1 MSRAGHLKPVD
12 VVVALRLAD
21 APDTTYQHLADAL
34 GVSPSMAH
42 GSVRRLREA
51 GLVRPDRRAVNR
63 LALLEFLEHGV
74 RYAFPARPGSTV
86 RGVPTAHA
94 APPLVDRIVAE
105 DALVWPAAAGP
116 ATGRAVVPLYPRAV
130 ELPQRSHELYQS
142 VALVDAI
149 RVGRARERRLAVEQL
164 RRRLKGVAA

>member
-1 MSRAGHLKPVD
+1 MSTASQLKPLD

-21 APDTTYQHLADAL
+21 AAGATYEELARAL

-42 GSVRRLREA
+42 GSVRRLRHA
-51 GLVRPDRRAVNR
+51 GLVRPDSRAVNR

-94 APPLVDRIVAE
+94 APPLADRIVAE
-105 DALVWPAAAGP
+105 DALVWPAATGAVR
-116 ATGRAVVPLYPRAV
+116 GRAVVPLYPRAV
-130 ELPQRSHELYQS
+130 ELPERSPGLYES

-149 RVGRARERRLAVEQL
+149 RVGRARERRLAVDQL
-164 RRRLKGVAA
+164 RRRLTGLAA